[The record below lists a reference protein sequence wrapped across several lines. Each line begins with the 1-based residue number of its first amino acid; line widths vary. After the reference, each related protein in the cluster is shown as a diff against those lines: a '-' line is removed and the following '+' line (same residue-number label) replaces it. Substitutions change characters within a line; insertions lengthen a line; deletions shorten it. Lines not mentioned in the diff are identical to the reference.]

1 MFTHPAQRKRIITN
15 YKKQAPQ
22 PVNNWR
28 FITEPDEVEYI
39 LQEIPPV
46 AMVPMMWI
54 IQKYFPL
61 LVKN

>member
-1 MFTHPAQRKRIITN
+1 MDWQKCSGIKRSYLITGVSLRN
-15 YKKQAPQ
+15 Q
-22 PVNNWR
+22 
-28 FITEPDEVEYI
+28 DEVEYI